1 MMNTA
6 GFHLFAVNDGHGL
19 FGHKA
24 SADVRIELPERL
36 EEHIR
41 VDKDFTWKPPADKPG
56 NSTSPDQNNALI
68 VQRH

>member
-36 EEHIR
+36 EEHIKK
-41 VDKDFTWKPPADKPG
+41 DKDFTWKPPADKPG
-56 NSTSPDQNNALI
+56 NPTSPDRNIELAN
-68 VQRH
+68 